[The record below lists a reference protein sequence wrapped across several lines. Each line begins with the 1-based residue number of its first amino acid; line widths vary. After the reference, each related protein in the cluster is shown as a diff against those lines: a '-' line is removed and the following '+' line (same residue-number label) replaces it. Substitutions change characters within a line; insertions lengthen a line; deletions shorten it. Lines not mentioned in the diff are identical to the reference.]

1 MSAGRNNNLLIINI
15 SMGRPIPMFD
25 LYPGHH
31 SHIPDIIPLRS
42 SPARLTNPM
51 VFIFMSNAECL
62 VLLVGDDPPQDPE
75 QEVENLLNTDR
86 DLSAPMRSQRSVYKG
101 ENE

>member
-1 MSAGRNNNLLIINI
+1 
-15 SMGRPIPMFD
+15 
-25 LYPGHH
+25 
-31 SHIPDIIPLRS
+31 
-42 SPARLTNPM
+42 M

-62 VLLVGDDPPQDPE
+62 VLLVGDDAPQDPE

-101 ENE
+101 ENGSFNGRPLVERVPRYPRACMGSLFAQCKNGAQRCTRRWLRASMPTGAAL

>member
-1 MSAGRNNNLLIINI
+1 
-15 SMGRPIPMFD
+15 
-25 LYPGHH
+25 
-31 SHIPDIIPLRS
+31 
-42 SPARLTNPM
+42 
-51 VFIFMSNAECL
+51 MSNAECL

-101 ENE
+101 ENEMALSTGGSCTPERAWNCMGSAGAFLHNTV

>member
-1 MSAGRNNNLLIINI
+1 
-15 SMGRPIPMFD
+15 
-25 LYPGHH
+25 
-31 SHIPDIIPLRS
+31 
-42 SPARLTNPM
+42 M

-62 VLLVGDDPPQDPE
+62 VFLVGDDPPQDPE